1 MFLEKISYR
10 VKSYTKIKLYS
21 TLPFNDRTCC
31 FGRPHF
37 SVIYWNQQ
45 KLIIFY
51 RPVEE
56 RKETMKTAIY
66 HSPFGQMELSY
77 EEGRVISLRM
87 AEEGTKGE
95 APFGL
100 ALTVFRELDEYF
112 QGRRKTF
119 DFPCHT
125 HGTAFQEKVWAA
137 LREIPYGE
145 TRSYRDIAEAI
156 GHPKAYRA
164 VGMASNANPFFIIIP
179 CHRVIGA
186 DGSLTGY
193 GGGLPMKKA
202 LLMLEKKHSIS

>member
-1 MFLEKISYR
+1 M
-10 VKSYTKIKLYS
+10 
-21 TLPFNDRTCC
+21 
-31 FGRPHF
+31 
-37 SVIYWNQQ
+37 Q
-45 KLIIFY
+45 
-51 RPVEE
+51 VEE

-66 HSPFGQMELSY
+66 HSPFGNMELSY
-77 EEGRVISLRM
+77 EEGGVISLQM

-95 APFGL
+95 APEGL

-112 QGRRKTF
+112 QGRRKAF
-119 DFPCHT
+119 DFPCRT

-164 VGMASNANPFFIIIP
+164 VGMANHANPLFIIIP

>member
-1 MFLEKISYR
+1 MILY
-10 VKSYTKIKLYS
+10 VKMK
-21 TLPFNDRTCC
+21 
-31 FGRPHF
+31 
-37 SVIYWNQQ
+37 
-45 KLIIFY
+45 
-51 RPVEE
+51 E
-56 RKETMKTAIY
+56 RKRAVKTAMY
-66 HSPFGQMELSY
+66 HSPFGDMELDY
-77 EEGRVISLRM
+77 EGGTVTALKMAGKEAEG
-87 AEEGTKGE
+87 K
-95 APFGL
+95 APEGL

-119 DFPCHT
+119 DIPCHT

-164 VGMASNANPFFIIIP
+164 VGMANNANPLFIIIP

-202 LLMLEKKHSIS
+202 LLMLEKKHGIS

>member
-1 MFLEKISYR
+1 
-10 VKSYTKIKLYS
+10 
-21 TLPFNDRTCC
+21 
-31 FGRPHF
+31 
-37 SVIYWNQQ
+37 
-45 KLIIFY
+45 
-51 RPVEE
+51 
-56 RKETMKTAIY
+56 MKTAMY
-66 HSPFGQMELSY
+66 HSPFGNMELSY
-77 EEGRVISLRM
+77 EEGAVTALKM
-87 AEEGTKGE
+87 AGKEAEGK
-95 APFGL
+95 APEGL
-100 ALTVFRELDEYF
+100 ALKVFRELDEYF

-125 HGTAFQEKVWAA
+125 QGTAFQEKVWAA

-164 VGMASNANPFFIIIP
+164 VGMASNANPLFIIIP

-202 LLMLEKKHSIS
+202 LLMLEKKHGIS

>member
-1 MFLEKISYR
+1 MH
-10 VKSYTKIKLYS
+10 TA
-21 TLPFNDRTCC
+21 LPFNDRTCC
-31 FGRPHF
+31 LDRPHF
-37 SVIYWNQQ
+37 SVIYWNQRN
-45 KLIIFY
+45 LIILFMQ
-51 RPVEE
+51 VEE
-56 RKETMKTAIY
+56 RKEIMKTAIY
-66 HSPFGQMELSY
+66 HSPFGDMELDY
-77 EEGRVISLRM
+77 EGGAVTALKMAGKEAEG
-87 AEEGTKGE
+87 K
-95 APFGL
+95 APEGL

-119 DFPCHT
+119 DFPCRT

-164 VGMASNANPFFIIIP
+164 VGMANNANPLFIIIP

>member
-1 MFLEKISYR
+1 M
-10 VKSYTKIKLYS
+10 
-21 TLPFNDRTCC
+21 
-31 FGRPHF
+31 
-37 SVIYWNQQ
+37 Q
-45 KLIIFY
+45 
-51 RPVEE
+51 VEE

-66 HSPFGQMELSY
+66 HSPFGDMELSY
-77 EEGRVISLRM
+77 EEVGVISLRM

-119 DFPCHT
+119 DFPCRT

-164 VGMASNANPFFIIIP
+164 VGMANNANPLFIIIP

>member
-1 MFLEKISYR
+1 MILY
-10 VKSYTKIKLYS
+10 VKMK
-21 TLPFNDRTCC
+21 
-31 FGRPHF
+31 
-37 SVIYWNQQ
+37 
-45 KLIIFY
+45 
-51 RPVEE
+51 E
-56 RKETMKTAIY
+56 RKRAMKTAIY

-77 EEGRVISLRM
+77 EEGGVISLRM

-119 DFPCHT
+119 DFPCRT
-125 HGTAFQEKVWAA
+125 QGTAFQEKVWAA

-164 VGMASNANPFFIIIP
+164 VGMANNANPLFIIIP

>member
-1 MFLEKISYR
+1 M
-10 VKSYTKIKLYS
+10 
-21 TLPFNDRTCC
+21 
-31 FGRPHF
+31 
-37 SVIYWNQQ
+37 
-45 KLIIFY
+45 
-51 RPVEE
+51 
-56 RKETMKTAIY
+56 
-66 HSPFGQMELSY
+66 
-77 EEGRVISLRM
+77 
-87 AEEGTKGE
+87 
-95 APFGL
+95 
-100 ALTVFRELDEYF
+100 FRELDEYF

-119 DFPCHT
+119 DIPCRT
-125 HGTAFQEKVWAA
+125 QGTAFQEKVWAA

-164 VGMASNANPFFIIIP
+164 VGMANNANPLFIIIP

>member
-1 MFLEKISYR
+1 M
-10 VKSYTKIKLYS
+10 
-21 TLPFNDRTCC
+21 
-31 FGRPHF
+31 
-37 SVIYWNQQ
+37 Q
-45 KLIIFY
+45 
-51 RPVEE
+51 VEE

-66 HSPFGQMELSY
+66 HSSFGNMELSY
-77 EEGRVISLRM
+77 EEDGVISLQM
-87 AEEGTKGE
+87 AKEGTKGE
-95 APFGL
+95 APEGL
-100 ALTVFRELDEYF
+100 ALMVFRELDEYF

-119 DFPCHT
+119 DFPCRT

-164 VGMASNANPFFIIIP
+164 VGMASNANPLFIIIP

>member
-1 MFLEKISYR
+1 M
-10 VKSYTKIKLYS
+10 
-21 TLPFNDRTCC
+21 
-31 FGRPHF
+31 
-37 SVIYWNQQ
+37 Q
-45 KLIIFY
+45 
-51 RPVEE
+51 VEE
-56 RKETMKTAIY
+56 RKEIMKIAIY
-66 HSPFGQMELSY
+66 HSPFGDMELSY
-77 EEGRVISLRM
+77 EEGGVISLRM

-95 APFGL
+95 APEGL
-100 ALTVFRELDEYF
+100 ALKVFRELDEYF

-119 DFPCHT
+119 DFPCRT
-125 HGTAFQEKVWAA
+125 QGTAFQEKVWAA

-164 VGMASNANPFFIIIP
+164 VGMANNANPLFIIIP

>member
-1 MFLEKISYR
+1 
-10 VKSYTKIKLYS
+10 
-21 TLPFNDRTCC
+21 
-31 FGRPHF
+31 
-37 SVIYWNQQ
+37 
-45 KLIIFY
+45 
-51 RPVEE
+51 
-56 RKETMKTAIY
+56 MKTAMY
-66 HSPFGQMELSY
+66 HSPFGDMELDY
-77 EEGRVISLRM
+77 EGGAVTALKMAGKEAEG
-87 AEEGTKGE
+87 K
-95 APFGL
+95 APEGL
-100 ALTVFRELDEYF
+100 ALKVFRELDEYF

-119 DFPCHT
+119 DIPCRT

-164 VGMASNANPFFIIIP
+164 VGMANNANPLFIIIP

-202 LLMLEKKHSIS
+202 LLMLEKKQGIS